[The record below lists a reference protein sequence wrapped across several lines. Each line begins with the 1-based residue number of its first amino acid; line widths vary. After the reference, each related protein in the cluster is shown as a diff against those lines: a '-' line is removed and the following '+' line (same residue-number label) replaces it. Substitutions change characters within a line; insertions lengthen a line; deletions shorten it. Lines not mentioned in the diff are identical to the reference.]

1 MRYSSS
7 FAPQSSWRNTLS
19 KEKEGREGREREGR
33 SRESK
38 SIFSSQDDD
47 EGGIGGRDLPPPPP
61 PPPPRARTFAEY
73 FQTPATERSITA
85 SHYLVCIHCLLFTVH
100 CLLLSIQYFKILRY
114 CSVFLVLM
122 SCHVMSCLSCHAITH
137 QSIFIFFF
145 LSDSLSPFLL
155 FHLLTTHTSF
165 HFLFQ
170 FSAT

>member
-122 SCHVMSCLSCHAITH
+122 SCHVMSCHVMPFMPCNYTPKYFHL
-137 QSIFIFFF
+137 F
-145 LSDSLSPFLL
+145 LSF
-155 FHLLTTHTSF
+155 
-165 HFLFQ
+165 
-170 FSAT
+170 